1 MSTDRMGRKQG
12 PDSGVDLCLLSAA
25 GAFRRQVTKISLF
38 AGRNEPTDCG
48 GRGMANLVTLS
59 RLLLLFLLVSLVYGA
74 SPEWQ
79 LIDAPLLF
87 LIIAL
92 DGLDGYVARRRGETS
107 VFGSIFDIAVDRVVE
122 LILWVVLGHL
132 GLIPMWV
139 AVVFIVRGTIV
150 DSIRYGAITGGETA
164 FGMMRSPWGRF
175 LVAGRFMRAL
185 YGAVKAVTFGWVLL
199 LQPLPALVPS
209 FWAAWAGVCGLV
221 TMILIAASVALCIL
235 RGLPVVIEFVVDQKV
250 FGGTRGPREAG

>member
-1 MSTDRMGRKQG
+1 
-12 PDSGVDLCLLSAA
+12 
-25 GAFRRQVTKISLF
+25 
-38 AGRNEPTDCG
+38 
-48 GRGMANLVTLS
+48 MANLITLA
-59 RLLLLFLLVSLVYGA
+59 RFLLLFLLVSMVYRA
-74 SPEWQ
+74 SPQWQ
-79 LIDAPLLF
+79 LIDAPLLL

-185 YGAVKAVTFGWVLL
+185 YGAVKAATFGWVLL
-199 LQPLPALVPS
+199 LQPLPALVPP
-209 FWAAWAGVCGLV
+209 FWATWSDAFGLV
-221 TMILIAASVALCIL
+221 TMVLVAASVTLCIL
-235 RGLPVVIEFVVDQKV
+235 RGLLVVIEFVIDQKV
-250 FGGTRGPREAG
+250 FGGSHGPREAR